1 MTWTCGECGAAF
13 EVPDDVEEGE
23 LVACSSC
30 AMEYEVLAAD
40 PLALALFEED
50 EK

>member
-1 MTWTCGECGAAF
+1 MTWTCAECGAEF
-13 EVPDDVEEGE
+13 QVPEDVEEGE
-23 LVACSSC
+23 LVACSEC
-30 AMEYEVLAAD
+30 AMEYEVRSVD